1 MKGLRFIIISLILLL
16 IFGLLMLFTPGCAA
30 SQKRQEPTMFM
41 NHQARIQ
48 YYQEQI
54 VRYNYLIDQE
64 KKKIE
69 AEKIKQ
75 WRNFNLTV
83 ILIIGKEFPKI
94 PFCS

>member
-1 MKGLRFIIISLILLL
+1 
-16 IFGLLMLFTPGCAA
+16 MLFTPGCAA

-75 WRNFNLTV
+75 
-83 ILIIGKEFPKI
+83 
-94 PFCS
+94 